1 MLVSKFLQHLQTQ
14 KNYSEHTINAYRR
27 DLGELQEFLL
37 AHYSQEGIE
46 EEASAQNVSYKQI
59 RSWLA
64 SLLKAGQ
71 SPRTSARKLAAVK
84 SFFNYL
90 HRQQVISSN
99 PAEKVQS
106 PKFSKK
112 LPAFITEKET
122 HKLLEEIEFD
132 QTFEGIRD
140 RCILEILYGCGLR
153 RAEIISLNT
162 SDIDLY
168 QQQLK
173 VNGKGSKD
181 RIVPF
186 GRAVSDSVEGYL
198 AERNNAGY
206 GQKSSFFLRKNGDSI
221 YPSLLYR
228 VLKRYMGLIDSPQQ
242 KSPHVLR
249 HSYATHLLNGGADL
263 QAIKELLGHSS
274 LAATQVYT
282 HHSLARLKSIHNQ
295 AHPRSE
301 TDKIV

>member
-1 MLVSKFLQHLQTQ
+1 MLVSQFLQYLQTQ

-27 DLGELQEFLL
+27 DLGELHEFLL
-37 AHYSQEGIE
+37 AHYSREGIE
-46 EEASAQNVSYKQI
+46 GIDSAGNVSYKQI
-59 RSWLA
+59 RAWLA
-64 SLLKAGQ
+64 SLLQSGQ
-71 SPRTSARKLAAVK
+71 SPRTAARKLATIK

-90 HRQQVISSN
+90 HRQQLIAAN

-112 LPAFITEKET
+112 LPAFVTEKEL
-122 HKLLEEIEFD
+122 HKLLEEIEFED
-132 QTFEGIRD
+132 SFEGIRD
-140 RCILEILYGCGLR
+140 RCMLEILYGCGLR
-153 RAEIISLNT
+153 RAEIISLAT
-162 SDIDLY
+162 SDIDLF

-173 VNGKGSKD
+173 VKGKGSKD

-186 GRAVSDSVEGYL
+186 GKAVSGSIEAYL
-198 AERNNAGY
+198 SARSLAGHTE
-206 GQKSSFFLRKNGDSI
+206 KSPFFLRKNGESI

-228 VLKRYMGLIDSPQQ
+228 VTRRYMGMIESPQQ

-249 HSYATHLLNGGADL
+249 HSYATHLLNEGADL
-263 QAIKELLGHSS
+263 QAIKELLGHNS

-282 HHSLARLKSIHNQ
+282 HHSLARLKSIHKQ

-301 TDKIV
+301 TDKNV

>member
-1 MLVSKFLQHLQTQ
+1 MLVTQFLRYLQTQ
-14 KNYSEHTINAYRR
+14 KNYSEHTVSAYQR
-27 DLGELQEFLL
+27 DLGEFQEFLL
-37 AHYSQEGIE
+37 AHYSKDGIE
-46 EEASAQNVSYKQI
+46 AQGSASLVSYKQI
-59 RSWLA
+59 RAWLA
-64 SLLKAGQ
+64 SLLQSGQ
-71 SPRTSARKLAAVK
+71 SPRTAARKLATVK

-90 HRQQVISSN
+90 HRQQILSAN
-99 PAEKVQS
+99 PAEKIQS

-112 LPAFITEKET
+112 LPAFVTEKET
-122 HKLLEEIEFD
+122 HKLLEDIEFPD
-132 QTFEGIRD
+132 TFEGIRD

-153 RAEIISLNT
+153 RAEIISLT
-162 SDIDLY
+162 ITDIDLY
-168 QQQLK
+168 QQQVK
-173 VNGKGSKD
+173 VSGKGDKD

-186 GRAVSDSVEGYL
+186 GKAVSTAIEEYMARRISEGYG
-198 AERNNAGY
+198 E
-206 GQKSSFFLRKNGDSI
+206 KSSFFLRKNGESI

-228 VLKRYMGLIDSPQQ
+228 VLRKYMGLIDAPQQ

-282 HHSLARLKSIHNQ
+282 HHSLDRLKRIHNQ

-301 TDKIV
+301 TDKNV

>member
-1 MLVSKFLQHLQTQ
+1 MLITQFLQYLQTQ

-37 AHYSQEGIE
+37 AHYSREGIE
-46 EEASAQNVSYKQI
+46 GVDSAENVSYKQI
-59 RSWLA
+59 RGWLA
-64 SLLKAGQ
+64 SLLKSGQ
-71 SPRTSARKLAAVK
+71 SPRTAARKLATVK

-90 HRQQVISSN
+90 HRQQLIAAN

-112 LPAFITEKET
+112 LPAFVTEKEVQ
-122 HKLLEEIEFD
+122 KMLDDIEFED
-132 QTFEGIRD
+132 SFEGVRD
-140 RCILEILYGCGLR
+140 RCILEVLYGCGLR

-162 SDIDLY
+162 SDINLY
-168 QQQLK
+168 QEQLK
-173 VNGKGSKD
+173 VRGKGSKD

-186 GRAVSDSVEGYL
+186 GKAVATAIETYL
-198 AERNNAGY
+198 AARNLAGHEE
-206 GQKSSFFLRKNGDSI
+206 KSFFFLRKNGESI

-228 VLKRYMGLIDSPQQ
+228 VTRRYMGMIDSPQQ

-249 HSYATHLLNGGADL
+249 HSYATHLLNEGADL

-282 HHSLARLKSIHNQ
+282 HHSLARLKSIHKQ

-301 TDKIV
+301 TDKNV

>member
-1 MLVSKFLQHLQTQ
+1 MLVSQFLQYLQTQ

-37 AHYSQEGIE
+37 AHYSREGIE
-46 EEASAQNVSYKQI
+46 GRDSAANVRYKQI
-59 RSWLA
+59 RAWLA
-64 SLLKAGQ
+64 SLLKSGQ
-71 SPRTSARKLAAVK
+71 SPRTAARKLATAK

-90 HRQQVISSN
+90 HRQQLISAN

-112 LPAFITEKET
+112 LPAFVTEKET
-122 HKLLEEIEFD
+122 QKLLDEVEFED
-132 QTFEGIRD
+132 SFEGIRD

-162 SDIDLY
+162 SEVDLY

-173 VNGKGSKD
+173 VKGKGSKD

-186 GRAVSDSVEGYL
+186 GKAVSLSIEAYL
-198 AERNNAGY
+198 SARTLAGHAE
-206 GQKSSFFLRKNGDSI
+206 KSFFFLRKNGESI

-228 VLKRYMGLIDSPQQ
+228 VTRRYMGMVDSPQQ

-249 HSYATHLLNGGADL
+249 HSYATHLLNEGADL

-282 HHSLARLKSIHNQ
+282 HHSLARLKSIHDQ

-301 TDKIV
+301 TDNND

>member
-1 MLVSKFLQHLQTQ
+1 MLIAQFLQYLHTQ
-14 KNYSEHTINAYRR
+14 KNYSEHTTDAYQR

-37 AHYSQEGIE
+37 AHYSKKGIEGID
-46 EEASAQNVSYKQI
+46 SAANVNYKQI
-59 RSWLA
+59 RAWLA
-64 SLLKAGQ
+64 SLLKSGQ
-71 SPRTSARKLAAVK
+71 SPRTAARKLATVK

-90 HRQQVISSN
+90 HKQQLIAAS

-112 LPAFITEKET
+112 LPAFVTEKEVQ
-122 HKLLEEIEFD
+122 KLLDVVEFEH
-132 QTFEGIRD
+132 TFEGIRD

-153 RAEIISLNT
+153 RAEIISLAT

-168 QQQLK
+168 QEQLK
-173 VNGKGSKD
+173 VRGKGSKD

-186 GRAVSDSVEGYL
+186 GKAVATAIETYL
-198 AERNNAGY
+198 AARNRAGY
-206 GQKSSFFLRKNGDSI
+206 AAKSFFFLRKNGESI

-228 VLKRYMGLIDSPQQ
+228 VIRRYMGLVDSPQQ

-282 HHSLARLKSIHNQ
+282 HHSLERLKSIHTQ

-301 TDKIV
+301 TDKNV